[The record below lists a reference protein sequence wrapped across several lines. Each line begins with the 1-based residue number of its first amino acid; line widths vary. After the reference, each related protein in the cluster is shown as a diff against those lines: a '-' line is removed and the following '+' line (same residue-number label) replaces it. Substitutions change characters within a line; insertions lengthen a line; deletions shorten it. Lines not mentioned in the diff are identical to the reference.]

1 MSVNKFFIQ
10 LNLMHFCYIFSPC
23 TLKTCDFKLLDWLD
37 RWSQYGQANG
47 FSPVCTLKWLLMFF
61 FLTILKQI
69 EHFDLPTSNGE
80 LSWNNHHLIELPFQ
94 KSNIAYQR
102 LPKISVPKFLLNYF
116 SYVCLCYIF
125 TFLVHVFAR
134 YAFSCCS
141 IV

>member
-1 MSVNKFFIQ
+1 MIICTFLLHFLSVYSKDMWFQVAGLIRPVVT
-10 LNLMHFCYIFSPC
+10 IW
-23 TLKTCDFKLLDWLD
+23 T
-37 RWSQYGQANG
+37 G

-80 LSWNNHHLIELPFQ
+80 LSWNNHHLIELPFH